1 MMGVMQPLPAHAGF
15 GPSGSATTTAPPN
28 VKSIGTTASKAK
40 KKAAATAASNNN
52 SNSFE
57 FNGKKLKIL
66 IDSALDTQQ
75 LDEFSEQVDV
85 LVDQLRDSVVSFGD
99 NFQIS
104 QEDIEQYNAE
114 REERLQQRE
123 EQERQLLQAQTL
135 QQQIKKQKLLLAKLQ
150 QQPYWFNYCAAFV
163 GSAISTLIMHPLDT
177 IKTRLQVGGAL
188 DDDDD
193 DDDDENENEVFGG
206 MTNGSSGG
214 ATAVVLPFTA
224 SSTTATATTAVD
236 TNTDDR
242 NAGLYTDLYEGLTG
256 NLFKEVPPSALYLG
270 VYETVKYALVP
281 KVAPAY
287 LLFVYLIAGAAGE
300 TVGSVVR
307 APAEAVK
314 SLVQSKAKRN
324 AIEAFDSVAF
334 TQEGRAN
341 VVRAWSSSVFRDV
354 PFGAIQLAA
363 FEVIKASILNNPN
376 IEFDSSTLYSEAI
389 IGAFAGG
396 LGAFLTNPADVLTT
410 RIITQDTDAS
420 SSEPLGVIKM
430 GQKIYDE
437 EGLGAFFTGWTAR
450 VGYWAPAISIFLT
463 CYCSVRQAGIRYD
476 LFS

>member
-1 MMGVMQPLPAHAGF
+1 
-15 GPSGSATTTAPPN
+15 
-28 VKSIGTTASKAK
+28 
-40 KKAAATAASNNN
+40 
-52 SNSFE
+52 
-57 FNGKKLKIL
+57 
-66 IDSALDTQQ
+66 
-75 LDEFSEQVDV
+75 
-85 LVDQLRDSVVSFGD
+85 
-99 NFQIS
+99 
-104 QEDIEQYNAE
+104 
-114 REERLQQRE
+114 
-123 EQERQLLQAQTL
+123 
-135 QQQIKKQKLLLAKLQ
+135 
-150 QQPYWFNYCAAFV
+150 
-163 GSAISTLIMHPLDT
+163 
-177 IKTRLQVGGAL
+177 
-188 DDDDD
+188 
-193 DDDDENENEVFGG
+193 VFGG

-224 SSTTATATTAVD
+224 SSTTATATTVD
-236 TNTDDR
+236 DNTDDSS
-242 NAGLYTDLYEGLTG
+242 AGLYANLYEGLTG

-334 TQEGRAN
+334 TTEGRAN

-410 RIITQDTDAS
+410 RIITQEITTITTDTDTDTAAS

-430 GQKIYDE
+430 GQKIYQE
-437 EGLGAFFTGWTAR
+437 EGLDAFFTGWTAR